1 MAQHR
6 HTVAIQIKPMDYS
19 ILQNVQ
25 NDKTLRV
32 MVFACEADAGFVKHD
47 ISFPYQSEIKVNGG
61 EVKANL
67 RGLKNRPG
75 STRPVDITDALRL
88 RQTAYANNIEMT
100 YALTQKAGTKVLQ
113 VSCWLLPTL
122 YPDVA

>member
-1 MAQHR
+1 
-6 HTVAIQIKPMDYS
+6 MDYNV
-19 ILQNVQ
+19 LQNVQ
-25 NDKTLRV
+25 NDKTLKV
-32 MVFACEADAGFVKHD
+32 MVFACEVVTGNVKHD
-47 ISFPYQSEIKVNGG
+47 IAFPYQSEIKVNGG

-100 YALTQKAGTKVLQ
+100 YALTQKAGDKVLQ
-113 VSCWLLPTL
+113 VSC
-122 YPDVA
+122 